1 MKLSLKRKL
10 IFNQKASNFKW
21 EIEWSDSERTDKEAL
36 VSWSMQTHRKENS
49 GKTLQP

>member
-10 IFNQKASNFKW
+10 VFHQTVSNFKW
-21 EIEWSDSERTDKEAL
+21 EVEQSDSDRTDKESL

-49 GKTLQP
+49 GKILQP